1 MRIPR
6 QPPLLLSWHRPHLS
20 SHWECCDDVLCLGSS
35 DQNKAA
41 HIHPL
46 LEFPHMPSRTLQPR
60 CDVRILFLGTVSRAR
75 LIGQWLP
82 DCFGPKEK
90 KKKKESPLDL
100 QCSVR
105 YMSVFV
111 MNLVCLTKITMTQ
124 GVIDMCVKHRVHA
137 PMSSPPLMSHED
149 SESKF

>member
-1 MRIPR
+1 M
-6 QPPLLLSWHRPHLS
+6 
-20 SHWECCDDVLCLGSS
+20 
-35 DQNKAA
+35 
-41 HIHPL
+41 
-46 LEFPHMPSRTLQPR
+46 
-60 CDVRILFLGTVSRAR
+60 VSGCPTA
-75 LIGQWLP
+75 LAQ
-82 DCFGPKEK
+82 KKKK